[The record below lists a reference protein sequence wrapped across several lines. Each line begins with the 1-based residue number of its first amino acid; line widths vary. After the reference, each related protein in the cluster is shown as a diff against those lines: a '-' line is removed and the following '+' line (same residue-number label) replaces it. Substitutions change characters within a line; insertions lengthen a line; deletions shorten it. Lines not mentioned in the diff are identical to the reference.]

1 MPQWAGS
8 CWYYLRYIDPTNNK
22 KLIKLKLEEK
32 TMPVDLYVGGAEH
45 AVLHLLYARFWHKF
59 LFDIGISNHKEPFKK
74 LVNVGLILAPDRQK
88 MSKSRGNVINPDELV
103 NSYGADALRMYELF
117 IGPFEKQAVWDRKGI
132 TGTYN
137 FLVKIIKKFESR
149 KKNQKDFSVDLSKLS
164 KKVSDKIESFN
175 LNTIVSDFM
184 KFSNSIDLSE
194 MSTDNWKKFLICLS
208 PLAPHTSEYLFNKI
222 EKSKSIFKQ
231 KWPEYS
237 LDKKDK
243 SDIIVQVNGKKKDI
257 IFVTPNTTKSSI
269 IKKALKKI
277 SDRTKKDDIIKIIY
291 IENKVVNFVTKR
303 KENNGRTQEEANKN

>member
-1 MPQWAGS
+1 
-8 CWYYLRYIDPTNNK
+8 
-22 KLIKLKLEEK
+22 
-32 TMPVDLYVGGAEH
+32 
-45 AVLHLLYARFWHKF
+45 
-59 LFDIGISNHKEPFKK
+59 
-74 LVNVGLILAPDRQK
+74 
-88 MSKSRGNVINPDELV
+88 
-103 NSYGADALRMYELF
+103 
-117 IGPFEKQAVWDRKGI
+117 QAVWDRKGI

-149 KKNQKDFSVDLSKLS
+149 KKNQKDFSVELSKLS

-277 SDRTKKDDIIKIIY
+277 SDRVKKDDIIKIIY
-291 IENKVVNFVTKR
+291 IENKVINFVTK
-303 KENNGRTQEEANKN
+303 